1 MAVIL
6 LLRCCVRTSVRVLSQ
21 NIGELVV
28 SRGKACE
35 GENARA
41 QSPEERSDEG
51 LWALAA
57 RRAIPPVMEAIGTIS
72 RVP

>member
-1 MAVIL
+1 M
-6 LLRCCVRTSVRVLSQ
+6 R
-21 NIGELVV
+21 
-28 SRGKACE
+28 E
-35 GENARA
+35 GGDARA

-57 RRAIPPVMEAIGTIS
+57 RRATPPVAEGIGAIL